1 MTMTSMFA
9 RPLPKSRWLTLLA
22 IALHVGVAGTASAQE
37 SSARRDV
44 KETPLG
50 QVDLSEY
57 DAKKPTFWVSPDGRH
72 AAYLTEKGIVI
83 DGKASPDYA
92 FGVKPESFAF
102 SPDSQRTAYTAITL
116 REHRDE
122 VLVLDGVEGE
132 KGYSSI
138 GAGPVFSPDSKHVGM
153 IARLSASSFDQV
165 PVIDGRE
172 GEPHEDYS
180 WESTFSADSKRFIY
194 GVKIGDNY
202 VMREDSVDGS
212 EPRVEHAHGPATLRG
227 NLFFGPNG
235 QLGYI
240 ASTPDH
246 KHFLVYDGQEDPNR
260 YEEIQYIRVS
270 GNGKHVAYVAEPQSF
285 RHVVVAL
292 GKPGKVYDDLDVDSL
307 EISPDGQHWGYVI
320 EEGRKWCVVLDGKEQ
335 KKYDGVS
342 SPVYSPDS
350 QRVAYLAVANGK
362 LLSVVNGKEGKA
374 YDDRD
379 LPVFSPDSKSAAFL
393 AKQGERSFI
402 VFNGQKQPE
411 YDDLG
416 TPKFSPDSQ
425 RLAYLA
431 QKNGRW
437 MMAEPGKEGELYD
450 DIKGTFY
457 FSDDSR
463 HVAMVAYDNQRQ
475 LVVINGVEGNRY
487 DEIITLGGVAKLHF
501 DDGGSIHYLAR
512 KGNDLFLVDE
522 TLAE

>member
-1 MTMTSMFA
+1 MTMKSKID
-9 RPLPKSRWLTLLA
+9 RPRPTFRWAALLA
-22 IALHVGVAGTASAQE
+22 IVLIAGAVGTAAGQDGAS
-37 SSARRDV
+37 RRVV

-83 DGKASPDYA
+83 DGKASPDYE
-92 FGVKPESFAF
+92 FGVKPESFTF
-102 SPDSQRTAYTAITL
+102 SPDSQRTAYTAIAL

-194 GVKIGDNY
+194 GVKIGENY
-202 VMREDSVDGS
+202 VMHEDSVDGS

-227 NLFFGPNG
+227 NLFFGLDG
-235 QLGYI
+235 QLGYV

-246 KHFLVYDGQEDPNR
+246 KCFLVYDGQEDPNR

-270 GNGKHVAYVAEPQSF
+270 RNGKHVAYVAEPQSF
-285 RHVVVAL
+285 RHVVVAH

-320 EEGRKWCVVLDGKEQ
+320 EERRKWCVVLDGKEQ
-335 KKYDGVS
+335 KQYDGVS

-362 LLSVVNGKEGKA
+362 LMSVVNGKEGKT

-379 LPVFSPDSKSAAFL
+379 LPVFSPDSKSAAFW

-402 VFNGQKQPE
+402 VYNGQKQPD
-411 YDDLG
+411 YDDVG
-416 TPKFSPDSQ
+416 TPKYSSNSQ
-425 RLAYLA
+425 RVAYLA

-437 MMAEPGKEGELYD
+437 MMAEPGKEGKLYD

-457 FSDDSR
+457 FSDDSL
-463 HVAMVAYDNQRQ
+463 HLAMVAYDNQRQ
-475 LVVINGVEGNRY
+475 VVVVDGQEGNRY
-487 DEIITLGGVAKLHF
+487 DEIITLGGVTKLHF
-501 DDGGSIHYLAR
+501 DDGDAFHYLAR
-512 KGNDLFLVDE
+512 KGNDLFLVEE
-522 TLAE
+522 TLGE